1 MFEIQSNSIEETLQ
15 LGRRVA
21 EGLKGGEVIAL
32 TGELGAGK
40 TVFVKGLAKG
50 LGIEETITSPTFV
63 LARTYQGRLLLHHI
77 DLYRL
82 ETCND
87 VDSIGID
94 DYLGGGGVIAIEWAE
109 KFMGDLPPPF
119 LHIIIEPGEDERR
132 LIQIAAADGAA
143 WEGVYNSL
151 RWRQN
156 GFS

>member
-87 VDSIGID
+87 LDSIGID

-109 KFMGDLPPPF
+109 KFMGDLPHPF
-119 LHIIIEPGEDERR
+119 LHITIESVEDERR
-132 LIQIAAADGAA
+132 LIQIAAADEAA
-143 WEGVYNSL
+143 WEEVFNPL
-151 RWRQN
+151 R
-156 GFS
+156 